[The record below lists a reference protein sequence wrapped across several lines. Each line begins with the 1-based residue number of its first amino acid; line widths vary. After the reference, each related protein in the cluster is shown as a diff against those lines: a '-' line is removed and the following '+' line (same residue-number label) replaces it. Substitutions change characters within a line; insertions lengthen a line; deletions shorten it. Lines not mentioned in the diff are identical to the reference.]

1 MSARGRPLRPA
12 WSRRS
17 PQCRGRLVPHPL
29 RQWGKVWRAA
39 SARQQQDRLKCR
51 HWDEEKSSTL
61 NGPRSMCDVGVSA
74 GTGLCCRRR
83 RAAGAVLNCV
93 AGSWG
98 EDWRGAAGRVAARSG
113 HGGRAHMGCMRMMMG
128 MVRSR
133 GRCGGRGGC
142 EVDACG
148 PSTIVDAP
156 CANRQATTARVLAAG
171 RRGGFQRQG
180 LCGTG
185 RAARAG
191 RRGEKLISPR

>member
-1 MSARGRPLRPA
+1 MMSARGRPLRPA

-83 RAAGAVLNCV
+83 LAAGAVLNCV

-113 HGGRAHMGCMRMMMG
+113 HGGRAHMGGMSMMMG

-148 PSTIVDAP
+148 PSTIDRLSTHRAP
-156 CANRQATTARVLAAG
+156 SDDCACSCCGTEGWVSAAG
-171 RRGGFQRQG
+171 IVWDW
-180 LCGTG
+180 
-185 RAARAG
+185 AG
-191 RRGEKLISPR
+191 SESGQA